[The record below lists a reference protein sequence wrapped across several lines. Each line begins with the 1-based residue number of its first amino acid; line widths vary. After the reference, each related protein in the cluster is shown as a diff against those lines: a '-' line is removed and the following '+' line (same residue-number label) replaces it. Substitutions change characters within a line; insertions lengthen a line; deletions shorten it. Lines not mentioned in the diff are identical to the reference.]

1 MARIH
6 RGRRGFEGAQR
17 RKLTWATVR
26 AAPQTITTT
35 GTLVDLLSEY
45 KLAGGS
51 TQGITIM
58 RTHIALNVTAAT
70 AGVGDGAFVGLVVGT
85 DVDTATQVTP
95 TEPFLDWMLYTS
107 VYAAGGGGVINSHMI
122 DIRAKRKMQELNQIY
137 WLNLVALLGVN
148 ATQVAFTART
158 LIALP

>member
-1 MARIH
+1 VVRH
-6 RGRRGFEGAQR
+6 SRRRGFEAGQR

-26 AAPQTITTT
+26 SAGQTINTT
-35 GTLVDLLSEY
+35 GTLVDLLAEY

-58 RTHIALNVTAAT
+58 RTHIALNVTSAS

-85 DVDTATQVTP
+85 DVDTTTQITP

-107 VYAAGGGGVINSHMI
+107 YYSAGGGGVINSATV
-122 DIRAKRKMQELNQIY
+122 DLRAKRKMQELNQVY
-137 WLNLVALLGVN
+137 WMDLVALLGVN

>member
-1 MARIH
+1 M
-6 RGRRGFEGAQR
+6 
-17 RKLTWATVR
+17 
-26 AAPQTITTT
+26 
-35 GTLVDLLSEY
+35 DLLAEY

-58 RTHIALNVTAAT
+58 RTHIALNVTSAS

-85 DVDTATQVTP
+85 DADTATQVTP

-107 VYAAGGGGVINSHMI
+107 IYSAGGGGVINSHEI
-122 DIRAKRKMQELNQIY
+122 DLRAKRKMQELNQIY
-137 WLNLVALLGVN
+137 WLDLAALLGTN

>member
-1 MARIH
+1 
-6 RGRRGFEGAQR
+6 
-17 RKLTWATVR
+17 
-26 AAPQTITTT
+26 
-35 GTLVDLLSEY
+35 
-45 KLAGGS
+45 
-51 TQGITIM
+51 M

-70 AGVGDGAFVGLVVGT
+70 AGVGDRAFVGLVVGT